1 MLPWLDCANPSSQHA
16 PGRKARMAIDDSR
29 ETVANAFN
37 CLPGEIT
44 FTSSGT
50 EAANL
55 AIIGTALKY
64 CNGNRK
70 RILVGS
76 TEHHCVLNT
85 APFLRELGYSVEL
98 IPAISGGWV
107 TPDAFA
113 DLIDE
118 NTLLAAVMHANNETG
133 AINDM
138 PAISNICSNNGVLLF
153 CDCIQSFGTVPLPN
167 ADMIAIS
174 AHKIYGPKGAGAL
187 YARAGINPTSLIVG
201 GGQEREMRAGTED
214 VAAIVG
220 LAEAVKIAI
229 EDKRRAENIGEVRDE
244 FVRNAPKDLV
254 FTAIDKGSVL
264 PTHAHFRLPDA
275 SAETMLINLDRL
287 GVYASSG
294 AACSSGSIEPSHVL
308 LASGLNEKDASEGLR
323 FTFGK
328 DSTLDDARE
337 ATNRLSEAAAQ
348 VLSSAGR

>member
-1 MLPWLDCANPSSQHA
+1 
-16 PGRKARMAIDDSR
+16 MAIDESR
-29 ETVANAFN
+29 ETVASAFN

-64 CNGNRK
+64 RDGNRK
-70 RILVGS
+70 RILLGS

-85 APFLRELGYSVEL
+85 APFLRGLGYNVEL
-98 IPAISGGWV
+98 IPAIPGGWM
-107 TPDAFA
+107 TRDAFA

-118 NTLLAAVMHANNETG
+118 NTLLASVMHANNETG
-133 AINDM
+133 AINDI
-138 PAISNICSNNGVLLF
+138 PAISNICANNGVLLF
-153 CDCIQSFGTVPLPN
+153 CDCVQTFGLVPLPS
-167 ADMIAIS
+167 AGTIAIS

-187 YARAGINPTSLIVG
+187 FARAGISPAPLIVG

-220 LAEAVKIAI
+220 LAEAVKLAT
-229 EDKRRAENIGEVRDE
+229 EDKQRATIIREVRDE
-244 FVRNAPKDLV
+244 FVHNSPKALG
-254 FTAIDKGSVL
+254 FTAIDKGHVL
-264 PTHAHFRLPDA
+264 PTHAHFRLPGA

-308 LASGLNEKDASEGLR
+308 LASGLNEKEASEGLR

-328 DSTLDDARE
+328 DSTLEDAHE
-337 ATNRLSEAAAQ
+337 AANRLSEAAAQ
-348 VLSSAGR
+348 VLSSVSR